1 LAQKICRGPALR
13 NQAENPAD
21 TAPAPVIELEVDPA
35 DLPKLWRAGPLASGR
50 QGRTRT
56 VVYRRIWHDTAGFAL
71 RGHGLALSEQH
82 GIWRLER
89 LNPDGAAAW
98 PPAGPAPILAE
109 APDLAML
116 SRKMTP
122 AIVSAL
128 VPIAA
133 FTGTR
138 RSLHLHTGGAPARLE
153 ILQGALRGVAHDE
166 PACRL
171 ILSGPGPAMAA
182 LATALSG
189 AVRLSIPRAGLAARA
204 IALAQGTAPS
214 PRQLGAPEIPH
225 GLTVSDALVLV
236 ISHLTD
242 VILHWAAV
250 VPAHKPGANAEPVHQ
265 MRVAVRRLRSALAI
279 FRRATIGQDSTAL
292 FRSLGHALRAL
303 AAILGAARDWDVF
316 LAGTGAEIGAAFSGD
331 KRVTALL
338 AAASRKRA
346 TAYAAVIA
354 HLASPAWHDLALRLA
369 LLPAARPWSPPV
381 PALPERDEFG
391 ELRVLELHA
400 NLLAAS
406 AEAYAS
412 QALHR
417 SLKRVT
423 SAGEDLSALSP
434 DALHEARKNGKQLR
448 YACEFFA
455 PLFPAKPTRRFLER
469 LEDLQEALGA
479 VNDSHVAAS
488 LMDQLSAGA
497 DGRFASGVVLG
508 YVAATSAPAARRAG
522 KAWSKLLKQPV
533 FWT

>member
-1 LAQKICRGPALR
+1 M
-13 NQAENPAD
+13 PAD
-21 TAPAPVIELEVDPA
+21 IPPIPVIELDIDAA
-35 DLPKLWRAGPLASGR
+35 DLPKLWRAAPLAAWR
-50 QGRTRT
+50 MGRTRT
-56 VVYRRIWHDTAGFAL
+56 ATCRRIWHDTAGFTL
-71 RGHGLALSEQH
+71 RGHGLALSEQS
-82 GIWRLER
+82 GVWRLER
-89 LNPDGAAAW
+89 LNPDGTAVW

-109 APDLAML
+109 GPDPAALV
-116 SRKMTP
+116 RRITP

-138 RSLHLHTGGAPARLE
+138 RSLKLQTGGQPASLDV
-153 ILQGALRGVAHDE
+153 LHGALRGVAHDE

-171 ILSGPGPAMAA
+171 ILSGPGAAMATLAAA
-182 LATALSG
+182 LAGQATLT
-189 AVRLSIPRAGLAARA
+189 IPRAGLAARA
-204 IALAQGTAPS
+204 IALAQGTDPA

-242 VILHWAAV
+242 VILHWAAI
-250 VPAHKPGANAEPVHQ
+250 VPTHKPGTNAEPVHQ

-279 FRRATIGQDSTAL
+279 FRRATNGPDAAAL
-292 FRSLGHALRAL
+292 FRTLGRELKAL
-303 AAILGAARDWDVF
+303 AATLGDARDWDVF
-316 LAGTGAEIGAAFSGD
+316 LEGAGADIGAAFAGD
-331 KRVTALL
+331 KRVASLL
-338 AAASRKRA
+338 MAASRKRLA
-346 TAYAAVIA
+346 AYAALAA
-354 HLASPAWHDLALRLA
+354 HLNSAAWRDLALRLA
-369 LLPAARPWSPPV
+369 LLPAARPWAVPV
-381 PALPERDEFG
+381 PAQPERDEFG
-391 ELRVLELHA
+391 ELRAPDLHA
-400 NLLAAS
+400 NLLSAS

-423 SAGEDLSALSP
+423 AAGEDLSALTP

-469 LEDLQEALGA
+469 LEDVQEALGA
-479 VNDSHVAAS
+479 VNDSHVAAG
-488 LMDQLSAGA
+488 LMDRLSAGP
-497 DGRFASGVVLG
+497 DGRFATGVVLG

-522 KAWSKLLKQPV
+522 KVWAKLLKQPV